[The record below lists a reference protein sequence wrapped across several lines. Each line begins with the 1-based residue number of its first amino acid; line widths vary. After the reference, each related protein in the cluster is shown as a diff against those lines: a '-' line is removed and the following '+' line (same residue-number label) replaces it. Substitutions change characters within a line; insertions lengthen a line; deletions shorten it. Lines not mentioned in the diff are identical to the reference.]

1 MTRACSIAALL
12 TAILIGGCRSN
23 VGSINITVVTAPAA
37 MQVCSSPGVCTPV
50 SADAGPDS
58 GAVAVDPFADVT
70 TIRVTVTGPNL
81 VMEVERPIK
90 ARSAGLEEVP
100 VGPDRQVMVEGLDS
114 QGVPLMRGRTVPF
127 DVQEGTLDLKL
138 YVGPVDRFSYIN
150 TKQLTIPRAFHT
162 ATLLRDDRVLL
173 TGGVTGEG
181 KWAPVASEVPPAAT
195 SAAEVI
201 ESNALQTTA
210 MPAMATPR
218 MAHTATLTAKGNV
231 LVAGGAAPT
240 DAGPSPDV
248 STDDAF
254 VPPDS
259 AFTDSAVK
267 DSAVDLSDGPTQ
279 DAPSD
284 AVPPDVAQSDVA
296 QPDAAQHDA
305 ASNKDAAR
313 PNLEPLPLVGLVELF
328 DPVNNKFSKNIE
340 TLRVPRHWHSAAG
353 TPSSVVLVGGASED
367 SKALRLNELYK
378 DGKLNPTNMNQ
389 PRRAPTVVVLKDGRV
404 MVSGGLDRNGQ
415 PVRSIELWTPGGGGG
430 FDDADPMGQPRAF
443 HTATLLDSGEV
454 LLVGGI
460 TSISASLSAS
470 GTVELFDPKTKKV
483 ISLQTFPEAKRWAH
497 TATRLDNGDVLVA
510 GGYRPTTTG
519 TWVTN
524 TGAELIEVTK
534 NRVLDHSKAQP
545 MNEARAGHTATLL
558 RSGAVLITGGRSG
571 CCATSDTAEVYIY

>member
-12 TAILIGGCRSN
+12 TATLGGCSSN
-23 VGSINITVVTAPAA
+23 VGSINITVVTAPVG

-50 SADAGPDS
+50 SSDAGPDS

-70 TIRVTVTGPNL
+70 TIRVTVTGPDL

-90 ARSAGLEEVP
+90 ARAAGLEEVP
-100 VGPDRQVMVEGLDS
+100 VGPDRQIMVEGLDS

-127 DVQEGTLDLKL
+127 EVQGTLDLKL

-150 TKQLTIPRAFHT
+150 TKQLTVARAFHT

-173 TGGVTGEG
+173 TGGVTGER
-181 KWAPVASEVPPAAT
+181 KWTPVASGAQPAAT

-210 MPAMATPR
+210 TKAMIGGPR

-240 DAGPSPDV
+240 DAGPPPDV
-248 STDDAF
+248 STDAS

-259 AFTDSAVK
+259 AVM
-267 DSAVDLSDGPTQ
+267 DSAVDLSDGPAP

-284 AVPPDVAQSDVA
+284 AGPSDAAQSDVA
-296 QPDAAQHDA
+296 QPDAAQPDA
-305 ASNKDAAR
+305 ASKKDTAK
-313 PNLEPLPLVGLVELF
+313 PNLKPVPLVGLVEFF
-328 DPVNNKFSKNIE
+328 DPANNKFSKNIE
-340 TLRVPRHWHSAAG
+340 MLNVPRHWHGAAG

-367 SKALRLNELYK
+367 SEAIRLNELYR
-378 DGKLNPTNMNQ
+378 DGRLNPINMNQ
-389 PRRAPTVVVLKDGRV
+389 ARRAPTVVVLKDGRV

-415 PVRSIELWTPGGGGG
+415 PLRSIELWTPGGVG
-430 FDDADPMGQPRAF
+430 FTSADPMGQPRAF
-443 HTATLLDSGEV
+443 HTATVLDSGEV
-454 LLVGGI
+454 LLVGGL
-460 TSISASLSAS
+460 TSMSASLSAS

-483 ISLQTFPEAKRWAH
+483 TSLSTFTDAQRWAH

-510 GGYRPTTTG
+510 GGYRPTTDD
-519 TWVTN
+519 WVPN
-524 TGAELIEVTK
+524 TGAVLIEVAK
-534 NRVLDHSKAQP
+534 NHVLNHSKAQP

-558 RSGAVLITGGRSG
+558 RTGAVLITGGRSG